1 MLRTEIYVPV
11 RRRDVSF
18 AVILLLFAL
27 LLGRFYYLQ
36 IYRHD
41 QYKLVADANRVR
53 MVTNPAPRGH
63 ILDRNDKILAA
74 NQSIYAVSVI
84 KDELIDEDVQMS
96 MMARYLDRDQED
108 LQQNLKKYHQ
118 GRFLPALIARN
129 VTLDKLSLIEEHR
142 NELPGV
148 FSTKFPVRFY
158 PSMTDIRASHVLGY
172 LREITTE
179 ELNATEEGDYA
190 LGDYSGFQGLE
201 KYYEYLLRGVKGVEF
216 RQVDALGREV
226 GTLIGRK
233 PILSKPGESLRL
245 TLDAGLQSKAE
256 SLLDGNRGAVVIM
269 NAETGGIL
277 VMASKPDFPL
287 SDFSAGMNLD
297 KWRSYSADVDRPLFN
312 RAVLGLYPPGSSM
325 KLITAI
331 AALERGLVDEKWSI
345 QCTGSYE
352 FGDRT
357 FGCWRQN
364 GHGRVNLSRAIVES
378 CNVYFYQL
386 VERMNIDTWA
396 AYAKLFGFGMLTG
409 VDLPDESNGLV
420 ADRAYMNKKY
430 GRWGW
435 AKGSLLHLSIGQG
448 DILVTPLQ
456 MAQFIGIVAMKGEK
470 HRPRLVEKS
479 TIDETVKIP
488 IKSATWRAIHRMTFD
503 VVNKSSG
510 TAFDK
515 ELAASDV
522 RVYGKTGTAEN
533 PHGDPHAWFVGFA
546 EGEGETFVI
555 SIIIENGGTGG
566 STAAPIAAKL
576 IKSYFR
582 VGSANLAAQS

>member
-53 MVTNPAPRGH
+53 MVTNPAPRGN

-226 GTLIGRK
+226 GTLIDRK

-245 TLDAGLQSKAE
+245 TLDAGLQSKEE
-256 SLLDGNRGAVVIM
+256 SMIDGNRGAVLIM
-269 NAETGGIL
+269 NE
-277 VMASKPDFPL
+277 
-287 SDFSAGMNLD
+287 
-297 KWRSYSADVDRPLFN
+297 
-312 RAVLGLYPPGSSM
+312 
-325 KLITAI
+325 
-331 AALERGLVDEKWSI
+331 
-345 QCTGSYE
+345 
-352 FGDRT
+352 
-357 FGCWRQN
+357 
-364 GHGRVNLSRAIVES
+364 
-378 CNVYFYQL
+378 
-386 VERMNIDTWA
+386 
-396 AYAKLFGFGMLTG
+396 
-409 VDLPDESNGLV
+409 
-420 ADRAYMNKKY
+420 
-430 GRWGW
+430 
-435 AKGSLLHLSIGQG
+435 
-448 DILVTPLQ
+448 
-456 MAQFIGIVAMKGEK
+456 
-470 HRPRLVEKS
+470 
-479 TIDETVKIP
+479 
-488 IKSATWRAIHRMTFD
+488 
-503 VVNKSSG
+503 
-510 TAFDK
+510 
-515 ELAASDV
+515 
-522 RVYGKTGTAEN
+522 
-533 PHGDPHAWFVGFA
+533 
-546 EGEGETFVI
+546 
-555 SIIIENGGTGG
+555 
-566 STAAPIAAKL
+566 
-576 IKSYFR
+576 
-582 VGSANLAAQS
+582 